1 MQNSRVHNIFSK
13 FTVNTCVKVSVKGSL
28 FDKVDRVIF
37 TLFFLKAITGRN
49 FTVKGLQHGLFPS
62 DFEKFLRFLR
72 KHPQAN
78 TFVPFRPLGDFTNVF
93 KTVTVFLLLHCRSC
107 PCASLRKQQSFDI
120 LNKQKPF
127 TISGL
132 ESILDF
138 CFYAISRKI
147 LIRSSPEND
156 RVY

>member
-1 MQNSRVHNIFSK
+1 M
-13 FTVNTCVKVSVKGSL
+13 SL
-28 FDKVDRVIF
+28 FDKVYRVIF

-49 FTVKGLQHGLFPS
+49 FTMKGLHHGLFS
-62 DFEKFLRFLR
+62 ANFENFLRFLP

-78 TFVPFRPLGDFTNVF
+78 TFVPFRPLWDFTTVLN
-93 KTVTVFLLLHCRSC
+93 TVTIFLLLRCGSC
-107 PCASLRKQQSFDI
+107 PCAALRKQQSFDI

-156 RVY
+156 RVYWNSLIAGNRYLSF